1 MKHRWIFLVRHCL
14 MSWWLKWFQNKT
26 NLKVYKV
33 AVQYIEILYSMSKST
48 TFHFHVY
55 ETVKFPTIFSYKVVI
70 IVLFT
75 YLPCRDAV
83 RINEIIPI
91 KKLSSLEIGGDIK
104 MLLLSCHSH
113 ISLLTLSRPQG
124 RIKKK
129 QILIHSEK
137 YLMKFKKNFFPMFNT
152 RGSQGLIY

>member
-1 MKHRWIFLVRHCL
+1 
-14 MSWWLKWFQNKT
+14 
-26 NLKVYKV
+26 
-33 AVQYIEILYSMSKST
+33 MSKGT
-48 TFHFHVY
+48 TFYFHVY
-55 ETVKFPTIFSYKVVI
+55 ETVKFPTIFIYKVVI

-83 RINEIIPI
+83 KINEIIPI
-91 KKLSSLEIGGDIK
+91 KKLSSLEIGDIK

-129 QILIHSEK
+129 QILIHREK
-137 YLMKFKKNFFPMFNT
+137 YLMRF
-152 RGSQGLIY
+152 